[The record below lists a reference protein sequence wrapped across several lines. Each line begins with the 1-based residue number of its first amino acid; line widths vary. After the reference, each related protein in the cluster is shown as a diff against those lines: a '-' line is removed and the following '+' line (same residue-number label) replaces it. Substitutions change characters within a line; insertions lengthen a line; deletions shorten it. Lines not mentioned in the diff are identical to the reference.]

1 MGWIPLLLLGA
12 AALGLLWR
20 LARPDAAG
28 LQLLAAALLLAF
40 AGYAWQ
46 GSPALG
52 GSPRRAAERPPVPE
66 TAFSSM
72 RRELFGQFDA
82 ADRWLTL
89 AEAMHRSGNTAA
101 AAGAIHAGLKA
112 RPTDAILWTGY
123 GNALAL
129 HAGGLLTPAA
139 DLAFRRAIGLAP
151 RHPGPLLFYGIALA
165 QNGRL
170 PEAEKAW
177 QRALALAPPSASWRE
192 PLEQQLAMLAA
203 APAPQAP
210 PPPQP

>member
-1 MGWIPLLLLGA
+1 MGWLLILLLGA

-20 LARPDAAG
+20 FARPDTAG

-46 GSPALG
+46 GNPGLH
-52 GSPRRAAERPPVPE
+52 GSPRRAAERPGVPE
-66 TAFSSM
+66 TAFSAM
-72 RRELFGQFDA
+72 RRDVFGQFDA
-82 ADRWLTL
+82 ADTWLTL
-89 AEAMHRSGNTAA
+89 SEAMLRSGDTAG
-101 AAGAIHAGLKA
+101 AAGAIRAGLKA
-112 RPTDAILWTGY
+112 RPTNAILWTGY

-129 HAGGLLTPAA
+129 HAGGLLSPGA

-170 PEAEKAW
+170 PEAERAW
-177 QRALALAPPSASWRE
+177 RRALALAPPNASWRE
-192 PLEQQLAMLAA
+192 PLEQQLALIASA
-203 APAPQAP
+203 PPEPAPLGP
-210 PPPQP
+210 